1 MSARE
6 IVSASAA
13 PAAVGPYSQAVRAGD
28 WLYCS
33 GQIPL
38 DPETGRLIDGD
49 MEAQTRRVMANLG
62 AVLQAAGLD
71 FGNAVKT
78 TLYLL
83 DMNDFPA
90 VNAAYG
96 SFFETDPP
104 ARATLQVAALPL
116 GARICI
122 DLVAVADGGD
132 GRP

>member
-71 FGNAVKT
+71 FGNAIKT

-90 VNAAYG
+90 MNAAYG